1 MSDPRFECPNCA
13 KAYRWQSKI
22 AGKKVKCACTQKF
35 RVPMSSTG
43 DPEPDGPL
51 VGQGQTPASSN
62 PAAPAPKPKPAAP
75 EPDPYELDLPD
86 DTPTGDTAPISARS
100 SSAAQFADGG
110 KCPSCNS
117 PLRPGAVICL
127 NCGFNVAEGSK
138 LKTVVEAGPSV
149 AEDAPSKGQGGESF
163 VSVPA
168 AVGEERVAARTKLQ
182 DDLAADMAKR
192 HHFQE
197 KTLPLVFLGIGALLL
212 LFNAFVLTPMLG
224 DVLNIPLGLGESV
237 VALIIYF
244 VLFAI
249 QLPCLFMGIL
259 IVSKLFGSAFG
270 ELFSALK
277 KLAALALM
285 AGQFDVMVDLGF
297 DIMLG
302 GLGFLAFWVKMALSF
317 GVFWGLSKQLF
328 DELEPGETI
337 VLWIAMLFLPGFIL
351 GAVLLIF
358 GIAI

>member
-1 MSDPRFECPNCA
+1 MSDPSFECPNCG

-51 VGQGQTPASSN
+51 VGQRQTPAPSN

-86 DTPTGDTAPISARS
+86 DAPAGDTAPISARS
-100 SSAAQFADGG
+100 PSAAQSSGGG

-127 NCGFNVAEGSK
+127 NCGFNVAAGSK
-138 LKTVVEAGPSV
+138 LKTVVEADPPGEQDTP
-149 AEDAPSKGQGGESF
+149 AKGRGGESF

-182 DDLAADMAKR
+182 DDLAADTAKR

-197 KTLPLVFLGIGALLL
+197 KTLPMILIGIGFAFLLINTMVLAPKVMDDWGLASTGEARVAAIIDSGL
-212 LFNAFVLTPMLG
+212 LFV
-224 DVLNIPLGLGESV
+224 
-237 VALIIYF
+237 
-244 VLFAI
+244 I
-249 QLPCLFMGIL
+249 QLPCLFIGIL
-259 IVSKLFGSAFG
+259 IISSLFGSAFG
-270 ELFSALK
+270 SLTDALK
-277 KLAALALM
+277 KLTTLALLG
-285 AGQFDVMVDLGF
+285 GQFDQFLDLIFFITMGF
-297 DIMLG
+297 GAVFAII
-302 GLGFLAFWVKMALSF
+302 FKICISF
-317 GVFWGLSKQLF
+317 GVFWVVAKQLF
-328 DELEPGETI
+328 DDLEPTETA
-337 VLWIAMLFLPGFIL
+337 VLWLAMLLIPGF
-351 GAVLLIF
+351 VLTGLQLF
-358 GIAI
+358 F